1 VNLFRTELIRFW
13 SRRITWVTLGVA
25 ALVMIVAIG
34 IAFFRTDNVVPTSAI
49 GEPDPI
55 CMESYRLDLEEGFAD
70 LPPGMTEDDFMEM
83 ARTQFCAYEQDN
95 DRRFWAVSILGPE
108 SSDWSENRRM
118 WESPDGM
125 VTVRDPSGREV
136 EYRESKEPLSGVVPA
151 VSIIFL
157 VIAII
162 LGASFMGAEYRSGT
176 VENLLLWE
184 PRRTRVLLTK
194 YLAGFL
200 SSAIATGAALGFLTG
215 LLLLL
220 ARVHG
225 TYEGVDNRFWIDLVS
240 VLFRAS
246 IAGGLIFVMAM
257 GIATIFKHTTA
268 AVGAILGWF
277 MISNIIVETLLRS
290 LRQHELVIN
299 AAAFVGEGEPFKY
312 VQTVWGHEGV
322 YHHGYL
328 AAGVYLLVWAA
339 VPAIIALV
347 IFRRRDLT

>member
-1 VNLFRTELIRFW
+1 VNLFRTELVRFW

-25 ALVMIVAIG
+25 AAVMILGVGIG
-34 IAFFRTDNVVPTSAI
+34 FFRTDAVEPGSAVVEADEFCVASFQQDI
-49 GEPDPI
+49 D
-55 CMESYRLDLEEGFAD
+55 DGFAQ
-70 LPPGMTEDDFMEM
+70 LPPGVSEDEYLDM
-83 ARTQFCAYEQDN
+83 ARTQFCVFDQDN

-118 WESPDGM
+118 WESPTGM
-125 VTVRDPSGREV
+125 VTITDRSGRDV
-136 EYRESKEPLSGVVPA
+136 EYRESREPLSGLIPG
-151 VSIIFL
+151 VSIAFL
-157 VIAII
+157 LISVV

-184 PRRTRVLLTK
+184 PRRSRVLLTK
-194 YLAGFL
+194 YVAGFL
-200 SSAIATGAALGFLTG
+200 SSATATALALSFLTG

-225 TYEGVDNRFWIDLVS
+225 TYEGVDGRFWIDLVL

-246 IAGGLIFVMAM
+246 IAGGLMFVMAM

-277 MISNIIVETLLRS
+277 VVSNVLVEWLLRFM
-290 LRQHELVIN
+290 RQHELVIN
-299 AAAFVGEGEPFKY
+299 AAAFVGEGEPFRY
-312 VQTVWGHEGV
+312 VEGMWGQQVV

-328 AAGVYLLVWAA
+328 AAGVYVLIWAA

-347 IFRRRDLT
+347 LFNRRDLT